1 MRIER
6 LLKLVILV
14 VLTTAVLFQISFSL
28 VQSWSQPQIQ
38 SRLELYQTNLLLH
51 ATEWQGK
58 TSEAAQDLTPA
69 RNALIG
75 GDPIKNARTQ
85 YEEAIESAQ
94 KTQEKILA
102 TLQELS
108 SQKIA
113 NSTPSDLAQPQLEL
127 APIEETPV
135 SLQQREQLQKGLS
148 QTQQLIDELNLRL
161 GILQV
166 QQGETETAIKT
177 WNALSNLEVSETRSK
192 ATTPLSQTAIVLIGL
207 WSEPPRLLPD
217 AEAQIQ
223 KNLDSWFRYQ
233 ALIKLYQLQQRQD
246 SLVSL
251 QNQEQDIAQQ
261 SILKLGLIA
270 GIPGIG
276 GLLGVAILLFVLGQ
290 RLLKGKRSLLA
301 TNSDIP
307 WEVPWDGEIIWQ
319 VLLAFF
325 FIGQLLLPYLIR
337 QLLVELSLNP
347 GNFSVRMNAF
357 YTLLTY
363 LLLASGGLSVLY
375 FSIKPFLPLPE
386 NWFRVQWRSNWFL
399 WGLGGYLVALPLVIV
414 VSLINQRLWQGQ
426 GGSNPI
432 LPLVLEGRDSV
443 ALVIFFLTACL
454 AAPLFEEMIFRAF
467 LLPSLTRYLPVS
479 GAIITSSLIFA
490 IAHLSLS
497 EVLPLTTLGIV
508 LGVVYTRSRNLLAPM
523 LVHSLWNSGTLLSLF
538 ILGSGG
544 S

>member
-14 VLTTAVLFQISFSL
+14 VLTIAVLFQISFSL

-51 ATEWQGK
+51 ATEWQSQ
-58 TSEAAQDLTPA
+58 TSEAADDLTPT

-94 KTQEKILA
+94 KTQEKILT

-127 APIEETPV
+127 SPIEETPV
-135 SLQQREQLQKGLS
+135 SLQQREQLQKALS

-177 WNALSNLEVSETRSK
+177 WNALSNLEVSETRSN

-347 GNFSVRMNAF
+347 GNFTVRMNAF

-454 AAPLFEEMIFRAF
+454 AAPLF
-467 LLPSLTRYLPVS
+467 
-479 GAIITSSLIFA
+479 
-490 IAHLSLS
+490 
-497 EVLPLTTLGIV
+497 
-508 LGVVYTRSRNLLAPM
+508 
-523 LVHSLWNSGTLLSLF
+523 
-538 ILGSGG
+538 
-544 S
+544 